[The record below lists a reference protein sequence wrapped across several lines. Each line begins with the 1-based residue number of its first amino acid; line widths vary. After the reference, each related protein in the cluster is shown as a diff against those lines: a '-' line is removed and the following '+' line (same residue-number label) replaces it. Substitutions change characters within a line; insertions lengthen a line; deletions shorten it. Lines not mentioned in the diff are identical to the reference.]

1 MIQTLKVSAQEMLKT
16 INIGNMGVSFYI
28 KPNGSIDNIPVHCS
42 VNFQGM
48 DRFTFRVNNINV
60 NKKDWSAGRMITGK
74 GKIENG
80 RMQSILENLQ
90 KKIEDYFQE
99 FLMEFDR
106 SPSKDEIF
114 QYLKSEKK
122 LDEYIRPEKVVN
134 ITPLILEIIS
144 RRRNGLD
151 LNKGIVFSEN
161 TIETYEKFINNVQ
174 EFEKVRKKPL
184 NTQSIIR
191 EETIYEFQNFLT
203 TYKDYQLNTV
213 GERLKHLN
221 TFLQILKRKNDIK
234 LNPMIEFAFS
244 IPVEETISIAL
255 TEEEME
261 EMENLDLSF
270 NPTYEK
276 VRDQFLLMCWT
287 GLRISDFRSFI
298 DMPKVGSII
307 SVINKKTRQTAHI
320 PLFPQAR
327 RIIDKYNGN
336 LPKLI
341 SEQKMRDYIKE
352 IGCGVQMLTNKVE
365 VEYTKGGKRVKML
378 VPRYQLLGLHTA
390 RRTLATTLYR
400 QGVALSEIMLITGH
414 RKESSLKKYLKVT
427 ESEVL
432 LNVLKKVEDRFNSL
446 PQSF

>member
-1 MIQTLKVSAQEMLKT
+1 MVSEQEMLST
-16 INIGNMGVSFYI
+16 INIGKMGVSFFT
-28 KPNGSIDNIPVHCS
+28 KSKGNIDNIPVHCS

-60 NKKDWSAGRMITGK
+60 NKKDWSEGRMITGK

-80 RMQSILENLQ
+80 RTQSILENLQ
-90 KKIEDYFQE
+90 KKIEEYFQE
-99 FLMEFDR
+99 FLMEFEHT
-106 SPSKDEIF
+106 PSKDEIF
-114 QYLKSEKK
+114 HYLKSEKK
-122 LDEYIRPEKVVN
+122 LDDYIRPEKVIN
-134 ITPLILEIIS
+134 IVPEIGNVIS
-144 RRRNGLD
+144 KRKNGQD
-151 LNKGIVFSEN
+151 LNMGSMFGEA
-161 TIETYEKFINNVQ
+161 TIKSYGNFYNNIK
-174 EFEKVRKKPL
+174 EFEIFRKEEL
-184 NTQSIIR
+184 NSKNILN
-191 EETIYEFQNFLT
+191 EETIYEFQTYLT
-203 TYKDYQLNTV
+203 TTLKYQLNTV
-213 GERLKHLN
+213 GQRMKHLN
-221 TFLQILKRKNDIK
+221 TFLQVLKRKKIIV
-234 LNPMIEFAFS
+234 LNPFIEFEIP
-244 IPVEETISIAL
+244 IPVEDTVSIAL

-298 DMPKVGSII
+298 DIPKIGSII
-307 SVINKKTRQTAHI
+307 SIINKKTRQTAHI

-327 RIIDKYNGN
+327 RIIDKYDGN

-365 VEYTKGGKRVKML
+365 VEYTKGGKRVKIL
-378 VPRYQLLGLHTA
+378 VPRYSLLGLHTS

-400 QGVALSEIMLITGH
+400 QNVSLEEIMLITGH
-414 RKESSLKKYLKVT
+414 RKISSLKRYLKVT

-432 LNVLKKVEDRFNSL
+432 LNVLKKVEDRFNKTL
-446 PQSF
+446 QIV